1 MSKTYTLNS
10 TAVLCCQ
17 YTSRSTNWRSQSG
30 ASYAVIGKQGSYY
43 KWVQYRFDT
52 TTLASLR
59 SKTITSVTLKIY
71 STNTF
76 PTGQYGLML
85 AYAYAGSGTNT
96 YRGNAA
102 GSAASTA
109 NDTILGAL
117 DGSTGYGTI
126 TKSRSGSYYTLT
138 LPTTKELAGLGYM
151 IGPNSNLSSEYYVT
165 MDTKTTK
172 TAAVLTVVTNENDYS
187 YTLAYNAN
195 GGSGAPSNQTGSNT
209 GTSPSY
215 TFTIS
220 STAPTRAGHEFLGW
234 STSSTATTASY
245 QPGDSITVT
254 SSGTTTLYAV
264 WQTLNT
270 VRIVNGNNLDTY
282 LVYVVNNNTLDPYKI
297 TVVNS
302 AGTGLDTYT

>member
-1 MSKTYTLNS
+1 MSKTYTLQS
-10 TAVLCCQ
+10 TYVYPCR
-17 YTSRSTNWRSQSG
+17 YGNTYYNTWRSDRLATTETARCG
-30 ASYAVIGKQGSYY
+30 YNGTNYLY
-43 KWVQYRFDT
+43 TQYIFDS
-52 TTLASLR
+52 TTLAQLR
-59 SKTITSVTLKIY
+59 NKTITSITLKIY
-71 STNTF
+71 C
-76 PTGQYGLML
+76 TGSIPSGSWGFSL
-85 AYAYAGSGTNT
+85 AYAYWNGTYA

-102 GSAASTA
+102 GTSTSTDRIGRIDGDASGR
-109 NDTILGAL
+109 LP
-117 DGSTGYGTI
+117 Y
-126 TKSRSGSYYTLT
+126 TKSGNYITFDLTNYT
-138 LPTTKELAGLGYM
+138 LAGLGYM
-151 IGPNSNLSSEYYVT
+151 LGLNQSISSEKYFVV
-165 MDTKTTK
+165 DSGSTKTK
-172 TAAVLTVVTNENDYS
+172 AVLTVVTNETDYS

-195 GGSGAPSNQTGSNT
+195 GGSDAPANQTGSNT
-209 GTSPSY
+209 QVNPSY

-220 STAPTRAGHEFLGW
+220 STVPTRAGHEFLGW